1 MQEETLSM
9 LCNPFTGEPFK
20 LQGDRLV
27 GVASGQSFPIRE
39 GIPVVMPPEGQP
51 LRNRWQRRW
60 YDAQAGVYDRLM
72 SWSDSLG
79 SSSEEKLR
87 RQVIARFPVQ
97 PGDKVLECA
106 AGTASNLLHL
116 PAHGRYFAQD
126 LSWRMLQQAQ
136 RKLQLNERQAELFQC
151 DGAALPFRNNSF
163 DLVFQMG
170 ALQFFGDPFRA
181 VSEMARVAK
190 AGSTVRLIDEVS
202 GARRTLRR
210 LPAHARYASSNTSAV
225 RAMVRLVPQ
234 SMLEVETEVL
244 PGGDFYLLRFRK
256 PS

>member
-1 MQEETLSM
+1 M

-20 LQGDRLV
+20 RQGEQLI
-27 GVASGQSFPIRE
+27 GVASGQSFPIRQ
-39 GIPVVMPPEGQP
+39 GIPVIFNSDDQP
-51 LRNRWQRRW
+51 WRNRWYRRL
-60 YDAQAGVYDRLM
+60 YDAQAGIYDRLM
-72 SWSDSLG
+72 QWSDTLG

-87 RQVIARFPVQ
+87 RQVISSLPVQ

-116 PAHGRYFAQD
+116 PAHGKYYAQD
-126 LSWRMLQQAQ
+126 ISWAMLQRAAD
-136 RKLQLNERQAELFQC
+136 KLEAHKRQAELFQC

-170 ALQFFGDPFRA
+170 ALQFFGDPFLA
-181 VSEMARVAK
+181 VSEMARVARP
-190 AGSTVRLIDEVS
+190 GSMVHLIDEVR

-210 LPAHARYASSNTSAV
+210 LPAHARYASSKAGAV
-225 RAMVRLVPQ
+225 RAMVRLVPH
-234 SMLEVETEVL
+234 SMQEVDTEVL
-244 PGGDFYLLRFRK
+244 PGGDFYRLRFRK